1 MKEEAVEGD
10 DHRFLRAAGRLFDIL
25 GWVFLVL
32 YSVIG
37 VIILVGRGGSPE
49 SPRTLGLVSLLA
61 GGTLFLV
68 FKAFGGVIRLLL
80 EIESRIK
87 P

>member
-1 MKEEAVEGD
+1 MEEN
-10 DHRFLRAAGRLFDIL
+10 DHRFLRTAGRLFDIL

-32 YSVIG
+32 YSVLG
-37 VIILVGRGGSPE
+37 VMVLVGKGGGPE

-80 EIESRIK
+80 EIDSRIK